1 MPKTRSFDLP
11 EELALKLESLAKGQG
26 KRVEALL
33 ADIVSEYI
41 EVTEFILRKEKI
53 RNPTRT
59 QPKASVLR

>member
-53 RNPTRT
+53 RNPTRR
-59 QPKASVLR
+59 QPKASRT